1 MPELL
6 TRSDQDVMA
15 RLLDRTGLLS
25 SASELDALLI
35 EMEVKAEIALDGTP
49 HAKAVVLIDRL
60 VNVGNFDALRTML
73 LRISSRMHAAADA
86 DLARLQ
92 QKFGLTENDVAQARS
107 RPPAPIPS
115 TPVVDGLNDL
125 SKLTTKDARI
135 RGAAARFNAV
145 FEIARAQIQNVAG
158 HKGLHDQ
165 LHDLAQKVEAPME
178 KLAPDFPENED
189 AEFELQEYRIIF
201 EEINRQL
208 HSIAERLSLAD
219 TAWISALDRALQML
233 EQALQNRDSLALKQ
247 VIKEVK
253 RQLTMR
259 LPQINTKLNTAATT
273 LRLSDLVQA
282 LSDIRDTA
290 QEFGIEAA
298 RLERFRSGVET
309 LDRMEKNLTALVKHH
324 DLWQEF
330 DVQLRAMES
339 NLEDLGEW
347 WPQINELVRR
357 IGDSYGNVPWMSSF
371 VAECNGLQ
379 TAIDSGEPRRVAQGY
394 RLLRRQ
400 VGIRFYKTDA
410 DLMSQCGELSSVGEA
425 LMRVIE

>member
-1 MPELL
+1 MPEML
-6 TRSDQDVMA
+6 TRDDQDLMA
-15 RLLDRTGLLS
+15 RLLARTGLLS
-25 SASELDALLI
+25 SASERDALLI
-35 EMEVKAEIALDGTP
+35 EMDVREDISLDGPP
-49 HAKAVVLIDRL
+49 HASAVILIDRL
-60 VNVGNFDALRTML
+60 VNVGNFLALRTML

-92 QKFGLTENDVAQARS
+92 QMFGLTENDLAQTRPS
-107 RPPAPIPS
+107 RPLPIPS
-115 TPVVDGLNDL
+115 MPVVDGLNAL
-125 SKLTTKDARI
+125 STLTTRDTRI
-135 RGAAARFNAV
+135 RDAAARFGAV
-145 FEIARAQIQNVAG
+145 FEMARGQIQNVAG
-158 HKGLHDQ
+158 YKGLHDQ

-178 KLAPDFPENED
+178 KLAPDFPENEE
-189 AEFELQEYRIIF
+189 AAFELQEYRIIF

-208 HSIAERLSLAD
+208 HAIAGRFSLAD
-219 TAWISALDRALQML
+219 TGWITALD
-233 EQALQNRDSLALKQ
+233 QALRNLALAVQNRDAQTLKQ
-247 VIKEVK
+247 VIKEIK

-259 LPQINTKLNTAATT
+259 LPQINARLNAAATT
-273 LRLSDLVQA
+273 LRLSDLVRA

-290 QEFGIEAA
+290 EALGNDA
-298 RLERFRSGVET
+298 SRLQRFRSGVET

-339 NLEDLGEW
+339 NLEDLSGW
-347 WPQINELVRR
+347 WRDVNDLVQK
-357 IGDSYGNVPWMSSF
+357 IGDSYGNVPWMCSF

-379 TAIDSGEPRRVAQGY
+379 TAIDSGEPRRVSQGY